1 MNNLVSVIKKK
12 NTRYLFLQYDDKSIP
27 NLFFVS
33 NQSDELLIGFY
44 QDGKMKVIPL
54 NLENII
60 DLGGNFNDEVFAVS
74 YLSIEKLNKIIDAT
88 LDEMGDDDTDWL
100 MCEIAETIIKLPE
113 FKMDKEVKEAFKKY
127 WNNENKD
134 K

>member
-44 QDGKMKVIPL
+44 QDGRMKVIPL

-100 MCEIAETIIKLPE
+100 MREIAESIKKLPE
-113 FKMDKEVKEAFKKY
+113 FKMDKEVKEALKKY
-127 WNNENKD
+127 WSYEYKT
-134 K
+134 